1 MDRKYSQDWESQVA
15 VRKFLGNKIRMVS
28 AFCCGSLLFIITG
41 WMNLHGADDN
51 PPSTIRTV
59 STEVRRE
66 YHRSND
72 RALFLGARACLDC
85 HRSEFA
91 SWLSTEHFNNTVN
104 RFELNKDT
112 IAKRYF
118 EKHGSLDRCY
128 QCHTAPKE
136 QRFGRKFV
144 ETGTSCESCH
154 GASGGEGGWLNRHA
168 VYGPNTTRLEQE
180 TSQHFQSRIDFC
192 DQAGMIRPGR
202 QYLMAKQCMSCHL
215 IGDPELIS
223 EEIGHP
229 VGFDKFEL
237 IPYLSGEVR
246 HNFHLNQRNNA
257 KAPTLDTLRRG
268 LSPTQRQRVYMIV
281 EQLARMEV
289 AFNYLANLQN
299 EEAFENRYADDL
311 IGIVEDGADFLDEY
325 VEVLLEPDD
334 SDVPPLN
341 EEAVESLTIVLDE
354 FEKFDDLDEPT
365 RAAAADSARVI
376 SKAANQFMA
385 ALGNGSKLEALDVF
399 FEDTGN
405 PVGDVLQP

>member
-1 MDRKYSQDWESQVA
+1 VTVRKY
-15 VRKFLGNKIRMVS
+15 LGNRIRTISVI
-28 AFCCGSLLFIITG
+28 CCGCLLFILTG
-41 WMNLHGADDN
+41 WINLHGDDGN
-51 PPSTIRTV
+51 PSSSIKPV
-59 STEVRRE
+59 SATSRNA
-66 YHRSND
+66 YHRSAD
-72 RALFLGARACLDC
+72 RSLFMGARACLDC

-91 SWLSTEHFNNTVN
+91 SWLSTEHFNNTIN
-104 RFELNKDT
+104 RFELDKDT
-112 IAKRYF
+112 IAKRYL

-128 QCHTAPKE
+128 QCHAAPK
-136 QRFGRKFV
+136 QKRFGRKFV

-168 VYGPNTTRLEQE
+168 VYGPNTTHLEQE
-180 TSQHFQSRIDFC
+180 TPQHFQNRIDFC

-223 EEIGHP
+223 EDIGHP
-229 VGFDKFEL
+229 VSFDKFEL
-237 IPYLSGEVR
+237 LPYLNGEVR

-257 KAPTLDTLRRG
+257 KSPTLDTLRRG

-281 EQLARMEV
+281 EQLAKIEV
-289 AFNYLANLQN
+289 AFNYLANLPN
-299 EEAFENRYADDL
+299 EEAFEERYADEL

-341 EEAVESLTIVLDE
+341 EAAVESLTIVLEE

-365 RAAAADSARVI
+365 RAAAADSARIV
-376 SKAANQFMA
+376 SKAANQFMTVM
-385 ALGNGSKLEALDVF
+385 GDGSKLEALDIF
-399 FEDTGN
+399 FEDFGD
-405 PVGDVLQP
+405 PVGDILQP